1 MERQEFIDKILTS
14 IDQELVILR
23 GIPGSGKSSFA
34 QEIMSQCQNSKNF
47 LSCCICSADDFFVS
61 ASGYV
66 FDKNKLGQAHDSC
79 KKKCKEALVRGSV
92 SHCYVVIIDNTNMKK
107 WQYQE
112 YETMAREKGYKINI
126 VQIKP
131 RDEVEARGMGERN
144 THGVTMS
151 GVLRMFR
158 SWEEDV
164 RAITI
169 PACFQ

>member
-1 MERQEFIDKILTS
+1 
-14 IDQELVILR
+14 
-23 GIPGSGKSSFA
+23 
-34 QEIMSQCQNSKNF
+34 
-47 LSCCICSADDFFVS
+47 
-61 ASGYV
+61 
-66 FDKNKLGQAHDSC
+66 
-79 KKKCKEALVRGSV
+79 
-92 SHCYVVIIDNTNMKK
+92 MKK

-169 PACFQ
+169 PACFQWFKNILKRSYMCE